1 MSFSAPRPIDPRDR
15 VSEFSS
21 SEPELDNWLAK
32 RALGNESSHASRT
45 FVSLDNDTQSIA
57 GFVSI
62 AAGSVAAAAVSGRV
76 RRNQPNPIPTIVIG
90 RLAVDSRFARRG
102 VGSGLLHFA
111 LVKCLEAG
119 LAIGA
124 RAIIVEPIS
133 PDARAFYRRFGFD
146 DFPGETGTMMYLLM
160 TDLVQSITSD

>member
-1 MSFSAPRPIDPRDR
+1 MSFSAPRPIEPSDR
-15 VSEFSS
+15 VAEFSS
-21 SEPELDNWLAK
+21 SEPDLNNWLAK

-45 FVSLDNDTQSIA
+45 FVSLDSDTRSIA
-57 GFVSI
+57 GYVSI
-62 AAGSVAAAAVSGRV
+62 AAGSLATAAAPGRV

-90 RLAVDSRFARRG
+90 RLAVDSRFEGRG

-124 RAIIVEPIS
+124 RAIIVEPKT

-146 DFPGETGTMMYLLM
+146 DFPGDGGTLMYLLM
-160 TDLVQSITSD
+160 TDVVQSITTD